1 MPLVKNHGRQY
12 DIVVLGATGYTG
24 KLTAEYISM
33 HLATD
38 LKWAVSG
45 RNEPK
50 LKAVVEE
57 CRELNPDR
65 LPPAI
70 EVVNLNDADLSVL
83 AKKTCIIVTT
93 IGPYSLYGEHAY
105 KACAEAG
112 THYVDVTGEAA
123 WVHKMIKKYEAT
135 AKQTGAILIPQAGI
149 ESAPADLI
157 TWTMAKAI
165 RTDLGSQTRDVVVS
179 LHKINSAPSGGTLAT
194 ALSIWDVFSLQEI
207 KEASSPYAQSPIPRN
222 NEPTRPRSSIL
233 QMIFGVRT
241 IPNLGLQ
248 TTSVTNSTDVAVVE
262 RTWGLLSSTPSRKD
276 EFYGPNFV
284 WVEHM
289 KARNWLHGIFI
300 HWLLIVGGIL
310 LVSVAPLRSFLKK
323 RVYQPGEGAKREDTA
338 KDELE
343 YRGIAY
349 PDSEKA
355 AGKAAFCRMWYH
367 GGMYFFLPTVTG
379 MLLAEIAATIL
390 EDDIELDGGS
400 YTPAC
405 LGQGLVD
412 RLDKSGFRTDVKIID
427 A

>member
-1 MPLVKNHGRQY
+1 MPLVKDHGRQY

-24 KLTAEYISM
+24 KLTAEYISK

-38 LKWAVSG
+38 LKWAVAG
-45 RNEPK
+45 RNNDK
-50 LKAVVEE
+50 LTAVVEE
-57 CRELNPDR
+57 CQKLNPDR

-70 EVVNLNDADLSVL
+70 EVVNLVDADLSVL

-105 KACAEAG
+105 KACTEAG

-165 RTDLGSQTRDVVVS
+165 RTNLGSQTRDVVVS

-207 KEASSPYAQSPIPRN
+207 KEASSPYAQSPVKHKD
-222 NEPTRPRSSIL
+222 PTRPKSSVL

-241 IPNLGLQ
+241 VPNLGLQ

-310 LVSVAPLRSFLKK
+310 LVSVAPLRNFLKK

-338 KDELE
+338 KDEIE

-355 AGKAAFCRMWYH
+355 AGKAALCRMWYH
-367 GGMYFFLPTVTG
+367 GGMYFFVPIVTG

-412 RLDKSGFRTDVKIID
+412 RLDRSGFRTDVRIID

>member
-1 MPLVKNHGRQY
+1 MPLVKDHDRQY
-12 DIVVLGATGYTG
+12 DMVVLGATGYTG

-38 LKWAVSG
+38 LKWAVAG
-45 RNEPK
+45 RNNDK

-57 CRELNPDR
+57 CQKLNPDR
-65 LPPAI
+65 PPPAI

-105 KACAEAG
+105 KVCAEAG

-207 KEASSPYAQSPIPRN
+207 KDASSPYAQSPVKHKDPK
-222 NEPTRPRSSIL
+222 RPKSSIL

-241 IPNLGLQ
+241 VPNLGLQ

-300 HWLLIVGGIL
+300 HWLLIVGGVL
-310 LVSVAPLRSFLKK
+310 LVSVAPLRNFLKK

-338 KDELE
+338 KDEIE

-355 AGKAAFCRMWYH
+355 AGKAALCRMWYH
-367 GGMYFFLPTVTG
+367 GGMYFLTG

>member
-1 MPLVKNHGRQY
+1 MPFIKDHGRQY
-12 DIVVLGATGYTG
+12 DIVVFGATGR
-24 KLTAEYISM
+24 LTAEYITT

-45 RNEPK
+45 RNESK
-50 LKAVVEE
+50 LKAVAQE
-57 CRELNPDR
+57 CQQLNPDR
-65 LPPAI
+65 RQP
-70 EVVNLNDADLSVL
+70 
-83 AKKTCIIVTT
+83 
-93 IGPYSLYGEHAY
+93 EHAY

-157 TWTMAKAI
+157 TWTMVKAI
-165 RTDLGSQTRDVVVS
+165 RTELGSQTRDVAVS

-207 KEASSPYAQSPIPRN
+207 KEASSPYAQSPIPHK
-222 NEPTRPRSSIL
+222 EPTRPQSSIL
-233 QMIFGVRT
+233 QMVFGVQT

-262 RTWGLLSSTPSRKD
+262 RTWGLLSVTPSRKE
-276 EFYGPNFV
+276 EFYGPNFI
-284 WVEHM
+284 WTEHM

-310 LVSVAPLRSFLKK
+310 LVSVAPLRNFLKK
-323 RVYQPGEGAKREDTA
+323 CVYQPGEGAKPEDTA
-338 KDELE
+338 KDEIE

-349 PDSEKA
+349 PDSEKV
-355 AGKAAFCRMWYH
+355 AGKAAFGRMWYH
-367 GGMYFFLPTVTG
+367 GGIYFLTG

-390 EDDIELDGGS
+390 EDDIKLDGGS

-405 LGQGLVD
+405 LGQGLID
-412 RLDKSGFRTDVKIID
+412 RLDKSGLRSDVKIID

>member
-1 MPLVKNHGRQY
+1 MPLVKDHSRQY

-38 LKWAVSG
+38 LKWAVAG
-45 RNEPK
+45 RNNGK
-50 LKAVVEE
+50 LTAVVEE
-57 CRELNPDR
+57 CQKLNSDR

-70 EVVNLNDADLSVL
+70 EVVDLVDSDLSVL
-83 AKKTCIIVTT
+83 AKKTCIILTT

-165 RTDLGSQTRDVVVS
+165 RTNLGSQTRDVVVS

-207 KEASSPYAQSPIPRN
+207 KEASSPYAQSPVKHRD
-222 NEPTRPRSSIL
+222 PTRPKSSIL

-241 IPNLGLQ
+241 VPNLGLQ

-300 HWLLIVGGIL
+300 HWLLIVGGVL
-310 LVSVAPLRSFLKK
+310 LVSVAPLRNFLKK
-323 RVYQPGEGAKREDTA
+323 RVCQPGEGAKREDTD
-338 KDELE
+338 KDEIE

-355 AGKAAFCRMWYH
+355 AGKAALCRMWYH
-367 GGMYFFLPTVTG
+367 GGMYFFVPIVTG

-390 EDDIELDGGS
+390 EDEIELDGGS

-412 RLDKSGFRTDVKIID
+412 RLDKSGFRTDVRIID

>member
-1 MPLVKNHGRQY
+1 
-12 DIVVLGATGYTG
+12 
-24 KLTAEYISM
+24 
-33 HLATD
+33 
-38 LKWAVSG
+38 
-45 RNEPK
+45 
-50 LKAVVEE
+50 
-57 CRELNPDR
+57 
-65 LPPAI
+65 
-70 EVVNLNDADLSVL
+70 
-83 AKKTCIIVTT
+83 
-93 IGPYSLYGEHAY
+93 
-105 KACAEAG
+105 
-112 THYVDVTGEAA
+112 
-123 WVHKMIKKYEAT
+123 
-135 AKQTGAILIPQAGI
+135 
-149 ESAPADLI
+149 
-157 TWTMAKAI
+157 
-165 RTDLGSQTRDVVVS
+165 
-179 LHKINSAPSGGTLAT
+179 
-194 ALSIWDVFSLQEI
+194 
-207 KEASSPYAQSPIPRN
+207 
-222 NEPTRPRSSIL
+222 
-233 QMIFGVRT
+233 
-241 IPNLGLQ
+241 
-248 TTSVTNSTDVAVVE
+248 
-262 RTWGLLSSTPSRKD
+262 
-276 EFYGPNFV
+276 
-284 WVEHM
+284 M

-367 GGMYFFLPTVTG
+367 GGMYFCKFEMQNDHELLLTVLPTVTG

>member
-1 MPLVKNHGRQY
+1 MPLVKDHDRQY
-12 DIVVLGATGYTG
+12 DMVVLGATGYTG

-38 LKWAVSG
+38 LKWAVAG
-45 RNEPK
+45 RNNGK

-57 CRELNPDR
+57 CQKLNPDR

-207 KEASSPYAQSPIPRN
+207 KDASSPYAQSPVKHKDPK
-222 NEPTRPRSSIL
+222 RPKSSIL

-241 IPNLGLQ
+241 VPNLGLQ

-300 HWLLIVGGIL
+300 HWLLIVGGVL
-310 LVSVAPLRSFLKK
+310 LVSVAPLRNFLKK

-338 KDELE
+338 KDEIE

-355 AGKAAFCRMWYH
+355 AGKAALCRMWYH
-367 GGMYFFLPTVTG
+367 GGMYFLTG

>member
-323 RVYQPGEGAKREDTA
+323 H
-338 KDELE
+338 ELE

-367 GGMYFFLPTVTG
+367 GGMYFLTG

>member
-1 MPLVKNHGRQY
+1 MPFAKDHGRQY

-24 KLTAEYISM
+24 KLTSEYISL

-38 LKWAVSG
+38 LKWAVAG
-45 RNEPK
+45 RNNGK

-57 CRELNPDR
+57 CQKLNPDR

-70 EVVNLNDADLSVL
+70 EVVTLNDADLSVL

-149 ESAPADLI
+149 D
-157 TWTMAKAI
+157 
-165 RTDLGSQTRDVVVS
+165 
-179 LHKINSAPSGGTLAT
+179 SAPSGGTLAT

-207 KEASSPYAQSPIPRN
+207 KEASSPYAQSPVTHKD
-222 NEPTRPRSSIL
+222 PTRPKSSIL

-241 IPNLGLQ
+241 VPNLGLQ

-284 WVEHM
+284 WAEHM

-300 HWLLIVGGIL
+300 HWLLIVGGVL
-310 LVSVAPLRSFLKK
+310 LVSVAPLRNFLKK

-338 KDELE
+338 KDEIE

-355 AGKAAFCRMWYH
+355 AGKAALCRMWYH
-367 GGMYFFLPTVTG
+367 GGMYFFVPTVTG

-412 RLDKSGFRTDVKIID
+412 RLDKSGFRTDAKIID

>member
-1 MPLVKNHGRQY
+1 MPFVKHHGRQY
-12 DIVVLGATGYTG
+12 DIVVLGAT
-24 KLTAEYISM
+24 
-33 HLATD
+33 
-38 LKWAVSG
+38 
-45 RNEPK
+45 
-50 LKAVVEE
+50 
-57 CRELNPDR
+57 
-65 LPPAI
+65 AI

-83 AKKTCIIVTT
+83 AKKTCILVTT

-105 KACAEAG
+105 RVCAEAG

-123 WVHKMIKKYEAT
+123 WVHKMIKKYETT

-207 KEASSPYAQSPIPRN
+207 KEASSPYAQSPVKHKD
-222 NEPTRPRSSIL
+222 PTRPKSSIL

-241 IPNLGLQ
+241 VPNLGLQ

-300 HWLLIVGGIL
+300 HWLLIVGGVL
-310 LVSVAPLRSFLKK
+310 LVSVAPLRNFLKK
-323 RVYQPGEGAKREDTA
+323 RVYQPGEGAKREDTV
-338 KDELE
+338 KDEIE

-355 AGKAAFCRMWYH
+355 AGKAALCRMWYH
-367 GGMYFFLPTVTG
+367 GGMYFLTG

>member
-1 MPLVKNHGRQY
+1 MPFVKQHGRQY

-38 LKWAVSG
+38 LKWALAG
-45 RNEPK
+45 RNSGK

-57 CRELNPDR
+57 CQKLNPDR

-83 AKKTCIIVTT
+83 AKKTCILVTT

-105 KACAEAG
+105 RVCAEAG

-207 KEASSPYAQSPIPRN
+207 KEASSPYAQSPVKHKD
-222 NEPTRPRSSIL
+222 PTRPKSSIL

-241 IPNLGLQ
+241 VPNLGLQ

-300 HWLLIVGGIL
+300 HWLLIVGGVL
-310 LVSVAPLRSFLKK
+310 LVSVAPLRNFLKK

-338 KDELE
+338 KDEIE

-355 AGKAAFCRMWYH
+355 AGKAALCRMWYH
-367 GGMYFFLPTVTG
+367 GGMYFLTG

>member
-1 MPLVKNHGRQY
+1 MPLVKDHGRQY

-38 LKWAVSG
+38 LKWAVAG
-45 RNEPK
+45 RNNGK
-50 LKAVVEE
+50 LTAVVEE
-57 CRELNPDR
+57 CQKLNSDR

-70 EVVNLNDADLSVL
+70 EVVNLVDADLSVL

-165 RTDLGSQTRDVVVS
+165 RTNLGSQTRDVVVS

-207 KEASSPYAQSPIPRN
+207 KEASSPYAQSPVKHKD
-222 NEPTRPRSSIL
+222 PTRPKSSIL

-241 IPNLGLQ
+241 VPNLGLQ

-289 KARNWLHGIFI
+289 KARNWLHGILI
-300 HWLLIVGGIL
+300 HWLLIVGGVL

-338 KDELE
+338 KDEIE

-355 AGKAAFCRMWYH
+355 AGKAALCRMWYH
-367 GGMYFFLPTVTG
+367 GGMYFLTG

-412 RLDKSGFRTDVKIID
+412 RLDKSGFRTDVRIID

>member
-1 MPLVKNHGRQY
+1 MPLVKDHDRQY
-12 DIVVLGATGYTG
+12 DMVVLGATGYTG

-38 LKWAVSG
+38 LKWAVAG
-45 RNEPK
+45 RNNGK

-57 CRELNPDR
+57 CQKLNPDR

-105 KACAEAG
+105 KVCAEAG

-207 KEASSPYAQSPIPRN
+207 KDASSPYAQSPVKHKDPK
-222 NEPTRPRSSIL
+222 RPKSSIL

-241 IPNLGLQ
+241 VPNLGLQ

-310 LVSVAPLRSFLKK
+310 LVSVAPLRNFVKK

-338 KDELE
+338 KDEIE

-355 AGKAAFCRMWYH
+355 AGKAALCRMWYH
-367 GGMYFFLPTVTG
+367 GGMYFLTG

-400 YTPAC
+400 YTSAC